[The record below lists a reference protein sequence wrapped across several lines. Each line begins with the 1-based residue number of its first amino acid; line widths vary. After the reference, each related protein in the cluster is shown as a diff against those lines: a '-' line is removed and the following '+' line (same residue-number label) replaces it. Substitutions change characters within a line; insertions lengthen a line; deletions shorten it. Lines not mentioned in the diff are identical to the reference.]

1 MLGFCA
7 TMAFA
12 QIAKPN
18 ETSTAMK
25 PDETLVLSP
34 FIVSTSKDT
43 GYIAADTLN
52 AGRLST
58 NLLMTPGNIDVFT
71 RDLINDLG
79 VFNIDEASAW
89 LTNARP
95 IELGAIEGNGLNPG
109 SLSQS
114 DSGTNL
120 SLRGLGANPSTRNY
134 FTSAATPKEYN
145 VERIESSRGPNA
157 ILYGEGGPGGA
168 VNYITKQAKNRN
180 FDTLRFR
187 FDDTSSKGVSLDINR
202 KLTDNLD
209 MRYNTNLLDKR
220 YYMDRTEFKEFDNA
234 LNVIYRP
241 FERTSITVDADITK
255 NTRPGL
261 IMTYGE
267 QYSKWD
273 HLPVVGK
280 LTGTIT
286 NKGLL
291 NWSGAK
297 NLIWVDGLGMMD
309 YTGYAHT
316 VGVGLPQTT
325 ESAYGDAVF
334 PSLAPGAPGIS
345 ALGLLSPSFNAN
357 PKDIEVTDRAK
368 DFQVSVDHTFRN
380 KISVQLAGQY
390 SDFSTAGG
398 NYYFTT
404 IYLDPLLNLPDG
416 RINPNYGKP
425 YANAY
430 VGRTVDYERDSKSL
444 RLVASY
450 PLTLLGST
458 TNFSAFLL
466 HQQKNDATVY
476 TDLHI
481 KDPTSS
487 LSITDA
493 ASQIHVNRY
502 FDNLS
507 EELPD
512 FRSMYDTVDVPVVDG
527 RNHQKI
533 QAVEIAASGSYLHDK
548 LSVIAGF
555 RRDSSELT
563 SENGVVATRDSK
575 TGAFTQ
581 YTSDSRKGYN
591 NTTTFGFVYFP
602 IKYVGV
608 YANHGEGFI
617 IQTISNKRLDGSFA
631 KANIVPASEKSAGLR
646 FQFGGDSTVNIVG
659 SIGYYNAEQENAA
672 RTVGVGNI
680 NSLWR
685 DLGLLENKDY
695 SDKYIQT
702 FEGDPFSTAASNGIT
717 SSQST
722 VGTGWEASLTA
733 NVGRSF
739 RLMLNGA
746 LPKTKQS
753 AVAADYVGYVNQ
765 NFATWQALANNA
777 ANSNKVTD
785 TTWVNQITQTLTGF
799 QEGRSQN
806 FTYDYRYNVF
816 GIYTFN
822 TTRIKGLR
830 IGGGAQFYGPSI
842 VGNEIGLPFNY
853 VYAKKYHLVSAQIGY
868 PFKIG
873 KYQID
878 VQLNVDNLL
887 DYNDA
892 ITNGLFV
899 YTLNGQSINVPY
911 GKKAVWPRATR
922 LTVTIPF

>member
-7 TMAFA
+7 TITFA
-12 QIAKPN
+12 QVSKPN

-34 FIVSTSKDT
+34 FVVSTSKDT

-79 VFNIDEASAW
+79 VLNIDEASAW

-114 DSGTNL
+114 DSGTNI

-180 FDTLRFR
+180 FGTLRFR

-325 ESAYGDAVF
+325 ESGYGDAVF

-357 PKDIEVTDRAK
+357 PKDIDVTDRAK

-450 PLTLLGST
+450 PLTLLGGT

-816 GIYTFN
+816 GVYTFN
-822 TTRIKGLR
+822 NTQIKGLR

-873 KYQID
+873 KYLID

-887 DYNDA
+887 DYDDT

-911 GKKAVWPRATR
+911 GKKAVWPRAAR